1 MSVAAT
7 DTVPVVSATEPTT
20 PPREETEIA
29 RPAAPP
35 ARRGGVGMAVVRS
48 MRPQQWVKNLLV
60 FAAPG
65 LAGVLSESAALRDAI
80 VAFVAFCLV
89 ASGTYVLN
97 DVADRHADAQHP
109 KKRHRPVAS
118 GALSVPL
125 AWALGSGLLVGGV
138 LFGFLARPALVAVLA
153 GYAVLTLAYSAYLKH
168 VPVVDLVAVASGFL
182 LRAAG
187 GAAAVDVALSDWFL
201 IVATFG
207 SIFLVTGKR
216 HAEHLDLGDERGET
230 RRTLGRYPL
239 SYLVH
244 VRSVSAA
251 VTILAYCQWAL
262 ERDDATAIPWAA
274 ISILPVVLGLFR
286 YELLIEEGKG
296 DMPDELLREDR
307 GLQAIAVV
315 WCALLAAQVYAG

>member
-1 MSVAAT
+1 MWHRPLAS
-7 DTVPVVSATEPTT
+7 PGVSATERTMA
-20 PPREETEIA
+20 PRGETEIG
-29 RPAAPP
+29 RPGGPP
-35 ARRGGVGMAVVRS
+35 APRGGVAMAVLRS

-65 LAGVLSESAALRDAI
+65 LAGVLSQGSALRDTL
-80 VAFVAFCLV
+80 VAFAAFCLV

-118 GALSVPL
+118 GALGVPL
-125 AWALGSGLLVGGV
+125 AAGLGGALLVGGV
-138 LFGFLARPALVAVLA
+138 LLGFLARPALVAVLA
-153 GYAVLTLAYSAYLKH
+153 GYAVLTLAYSGYLKH
-168 VPVVDLVAVASGFL
+168 VAVVDLVAVASGFL

-262 ERDDATAIPWAA
+262 ERDDGSSVPWAA

-296 DMPDELLREDR
+296 DMPDEVLREDR
-307 GLQAIAVV
+307 GLQAIALV
-315 WCALLAAQVYAG
+315 WCALLAAQVYGS